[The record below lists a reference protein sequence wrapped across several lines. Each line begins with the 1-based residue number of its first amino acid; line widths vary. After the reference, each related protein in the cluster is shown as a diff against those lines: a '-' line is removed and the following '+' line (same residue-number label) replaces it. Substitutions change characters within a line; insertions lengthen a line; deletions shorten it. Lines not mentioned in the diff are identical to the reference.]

1 MKRTVLQKLNG
12 RKNMLLSLV
21 KMGIKKYIIDLIDIE
36 SEIEEL
42 TAKNVKLAVSKKRAI
57 AFLKN
62 KLSTNSAWA
71 LRALVVVY
79 SGQTQAER
87 IAEETSEHN
96 GIGFTAFDAGILS
109 SLSLQYTETGKLSNK
124 QLELLFDKMPKYAGQ
139 LLALSDIE
147 KLNRMLVE

>member
-1 MKRTVLQKLNG
+1 
-12 RKNMLLSLV
+12 
-21 KMGIKKYIIDLIDIE
+21 
-36 SEIEEL
+36 
-42 TAKNVKLAVSKKRAI
+42 
-57 AFLKN
+57 
-62 KLSTNSAWA
+62 

-87 IAEETSEHN
+87 INEETSEHN

-109 SLSLQYTETGKLSNK
+109 SLSLQYTETGRLSNK